1 MRLVIAPTQTISF
14 IKRVVHTTSI
24 CKTHW
29 KNHPSTC
36 RCAAL
41 RPPTLCPNSG
51 TANSKNQTNKCE
63 MLNVRIAD
71 AEEASTRNTGTNNWC
86 LQHPGA
92 GEQPEPRLY
101 GANASGIPCVCVGVG
116 CTETTLQHVCARLRT
131 CRRFPGFRVRAIVPA
146 THPQRHGK
154 YVSGF
159 SVGNFHFNPSTVTVA
174 GPGLHYP
181 QQVLLPSEAF
191 VLIWEGKKKK
201 TVWSNNTRRS
211 RSLGYIHGYEN
222 RNETFH
228 MGVSF
233 GSRFFTWSLFPTCPA
248 SVNSRVSEKRTLG
261 TMSEAYWINFDS
273 FAVEEQ

>member
-1 MRLVIAPTQTISF
+1 
-14 IKRVVHTTSI
+14 
-24 CKTHW
+24 
-29 KNHPSTC
+29 
-36 RCAAL
+36 
-41 RPPTLCPNSG
+41 
-51 TANSKNQTNKCE
+51 

-101 GANASGIPCVCVGVG
+101 GANASGIPCVCVSV
-116 CTETTLQHVCARLRT
+116 LAALRQHYSTFALVCGPAEGFQVSGYVRS
-131 CRRFPGFRVRAIVPA
+131 FPPHIHNDTANMCLGFRLEIFISIPA
-146 THPQRHGK
+146 TWLSRARVCTIPNKFCSHRKHSFWFGK
-154 YVSGF
+154 GRR
-159 SVGNFHFNPSTVTVA
+159 
-174 GPGLHYP
+174 
-181 QQVLLPSEAF
+181 
-191 VLIWEGKKKK
+191 KK

-233 GSRFFTWSLFPTCPA
+233 GSRFFTWLIFPTCPA